1 VRRRYRFVT
10 VWHLPAG
17 REAVWAVLADPAM
30 SWPRWWPGL
39 DATSV
44 QPVDGGADGPVGSRA
59 ALVLRPAR
67 WAYALRFTL
76 VITAAD
82 APRAATLA
90 VGGDLVGTGRVRL
103 VGAGE
108 GCTVILDWEV
118 ATTRRWMNTTAPLLA
133 PVFAAAHARALRAG
147 ERGLAAN
154 LAAQAVASPHPED
167 R

>member
-1 VRRRYRFVT
+1 VRRRYRFTT

-17 REAVWAVLADPAM
+17 REAVWAVLADPVLT
-30 SWPRWWPGL
+30 WPRWWPGL

-44 QPVDGGADGPVGSRA
+44 HAAGDDADGPVGSRA

-67 WAYALRFTL
+67 WAYALRFGL
-76 VITAAD
+76 EITAAD
-82 APRAATLA
+82 PPRAALLA
-90 VGGDLVGTGRVRL
+90 VDGDL

-118 ATTRRWMNTTAPLLA
+118 ATTRRWMNLTAPLLT
-133 PVFAAAHARALRAG
+133 PVFARAHARALRAG
-147 ERGLAAN
+147 ERGLAAD
-154 LAAQAVASPHPED
+154 LVTHPTGSPHLED